1 MGLSLGGW
9 RGVAYGTGGME
20 GRSMGQDG
28 WRGVAWDRRDGG
40 A

>member
-1 MGLSLGGW
+1 
-9 RGVAYGTGGME
+9 ME
-20 GRSMGQDG
+20 GRSMGQEGWRGVALGQEG

>member
-1 MGLSLGGW
+1 MEGRSI
-9 RGVAYGTGGME
+9 GTGGME
-20 GRSMGQDG
+20 GRSMGLRQDG